1 MSDLLRDG
9 FIDEIVEAYV
19 KDFGDRVE
27 NTDRFEHYSP
37 GHARRVAEICVAIC
51 EGLAFEAEDIRVVK
65 TAALLHDIGEVMQ
78 KHAFYG
84 APRVLTPEE
93 TVEMWQHCLI
103 GEREVARRGFGRK
116 EQLLVRW
123 HHERWN
129 GQGYPDMLFGPDLPL
144 GARIIRLADTW
155 DALTHDRPWR
165 MAMSEAEALEEIK
178 LGAGT
183 EFDPELVAL
192 FIELHQCGALIP
204 SESFAVAG
212 ARSPFAAGGS
222 R

>member
-1 MSDLLRDG
+1 MTDLLRDG

-19 KDFGDRVE
+19 RDFGDRVE
-27 NTDRFEHYSP
+27 NTDRFEQYSP
-37 GHARRVAEICVAIC
+37 GHARRVAETCVAIC
-51 EGLAFEAEDIRVVK
+51 EALDFEAEDIRVVK
-65 TAALLHDIGEVMQ
+65 TAALLHDIGEVIQ

-84 APRVLTPEE
+84 SPRVLTPEE

-103 GEREVARRGFGRK
+103 GEREVVRRGFGRK

-129 GQGYPDMLFGPDLPL
+129 GQGYPDMVFGPDLPL

-155 DALTHDRPWR
+155 DALINDRPWR
-165 MAMSEAEALEEIK
+165 LAMSEAEALEEIT

-183 EFDPELVAL
+183 EFDPELVVL
-192 FIELHQCGALIP
+192 FLELHRCGALIP
-204 SESFAVAG
+204 SENFAI
-212 ARSPFAAGGS
+212 SGGP

>member
-1 MSDLLRDG
+1 MSEVFKDG
-9 FIDEIVEAYV
+9 FLDEIVQAYV
-19 KDFGDRVE
+19 RDFGERVE
-27 NTDRFEHYSP
+27 TTDRFEHYAP
-37 GHARRVAEICVAIC
+37 GHARRVAEVSVALC
-51 EGLAFEAEDIRVVK
+51 EALDFEEEDIRVVK
-65 TAALLHDIGEVMQ
+65 SAALLHDIGEVIQ
-78 KHAFYG
+78 RHPFYG
-84 APRVLTPEE
+84 APRSLTPQE
-93 TVEMWQHCLI
+93 TVEMWQHSLI

-155 DALTHDRPWR
+155 DALTNDRPWR
-165 MAMSEAEALEEIK
+165 LAMSEADALEEIK
-178 LGAGT
+178 LSAGM
-183 EFDPELVAL
+183 EFDPELVGL

-204 SESFAVAG
+204 SENFAI
-212 ARSPFAAGGS
+212 SGGS